1 LFIKSKKM
9 QTAILKKEVFELLN
23 NADDK
28 ILLQVKSILL
38 PDSVFEKWDELPSKL
53 KNNILVGKRQ
63 IEEGKFVTEEKMM
76 VKYRSWIGK

>member
-1 LFIKSKKM
+1 M

-23 NADDK
+23 NADDS

-38 PDSVFEKWDELPSKL
+38 PESVFEKWDELPSKL

-76 VKYRSWIGK
+76 AKYRSWIGK